1 MRNRLWISFH
11 LGTFAVLA
19 LLTTMNVFGFLRP
32 FASAKEAPVG
42 ALQALGL
49 ASSGRTT
56 GSFGS
61 THRSPAS
68 VDTVALE
75 QALKNPLKTAQV
87 GCEPNLRL
95 RVFETV
101 RQVRLQFDSCKEEVS
116 GVLNSTNGFE
126 ATLFGTSASRA
137 EQAEN
142 ERALAAEPAEGTFTS
157 PASATTKI
165 PKRGLASSAA
175 KNTKH
180 TSNPQTSTDYIS
192 LAAGQ
197 NQIKILRAGHE
208 QTLNIE
214 RK

>member
-1 MRNRLWISFH
+1 M
-11 LGTFAVLA
+11 VLA
-19 LLTTMNVFGFLRP
+19 LLTTVNVLGFLRP
-32 FASAKEAPVG
+32 FASANDATAG
-42 ALQALGL
+42 ALQSLGL
-49 ASSGRTT
+49 ATPDRST

-68 VDTVALE
+68 VDTAALE
-75 QALKNPLKTAQV
+75 QASKNPLKTAQV

-142 ERALAAEPAEGTFTS
+142 ERALAAEPAAGTFTS
-157 PASATTKI
+157 PASVAAKV
-165 PKRGLASSAA
+165 PKRGLASAGLKNA
-175 KNTKH
+175 KRGAT
-180 TSNPQTSTDYIS
+180 PQTSTDYIS

>member
-11 LGTFAVLA
+11 LGTVAVLA
-19 LLTTMNVFGFLRP
+19 LLTTLNVLGFLRP
-32 FASAKEAPVG
+32 FASAKEAPAG
-42 ALQALGL
+42 ALQSLGL
-49 ASSGRTT
+49 ASVRRSN

-61 THRSPAS
+61 SHRSPAS

-75 QALKNPLKTAQV
+75 QASKNPLKTVQV

-101 RQVRLQFDSCKEEVS
+101 RQVRLQFDSCKEEVG

-137 EQAEN
+137 EQVEN

-157 PASATTKI
+157 PTSAAAKA
-165 PKRGLASSAA
+165 PKRGLASAGPKTA
-175 KNTKH
+175 KRGAT
-180 TSNPQTSTDYIS
+180 PQTSTDYIS

-197 NQIKILRAGHE
+197 NQIKILRAGQE
-208 QTLNIE
+208 QLLNIE